1 MIKMVYTW
9 KDNPALTPA
18 QCEEHYREV
27 HMELA
32 RQAYRG
38 APGFRAL
45 RYNRVRRHLVNDFNS
60 AVPREEPS
68 DIDAFVELYFDDRA
82 SLERAFERP
91 ELSKMFDDHENF
103 MAVNTAAN
111 VHIYEVDETTILE
124 A

>member
-1 MIKMVYTW
+1 MV
-9 KDNPALTPA
+9 ALK
-18 QCEEHYREV
+18 
-27 HMELA
+27 
-32 RQAYRG
+32 
-38 APGFRAL
+38 
-45 RYNRVRRHLVNDFNS
+45 S
-60 AVPREEPS
+60 S